1 MTSDGDKSF
10 PGKASEINS
19 QAVWPY
25 KPSRF
30 LRLGKAALDYV
41 IILPAMVFFSPIF
54 VLIALLIKTTSTGSI
69 FSRRPYLS
77 KHGREFELLSFRT
90 VYLENGEET
99 AVFTPVGRILFQ
111 YRLDIVPQ
119 FLHVLNRD
127 ISLVGPAPLTPEELG
142 QCRHCGN
149 TILCVLPGLTGL
161 WQLKSGQTA
170 AYSERSEADL
180 AYITRY
186 SLWQDIK
193 ILLST
198 IPAALR

>member
-1 MTSDGDKSF
+1 MSLDGDKGF
-10 PGKASEINS
+10 TGKASETNI
-19 QAVWPY
+19 QTAWPY

-30 LRLGKAALDYV
+30 SRLSKAALDYV

-54 VLIALLIKTTSTGSI
+54 VLIALVIKTTSTGPI
-69 FSRRPYLS
+69 FSRHRYLS

-99 AVFTPVGRILFQ
+99 AVFTPVGRLLYQ
-111 YRLDIVPQ
+111 YRLDVVPQ
-119 FLHVLNRD
+119 FLHVLIRD

-142 QCRHCGN
+142 QCHHCGN

-161 WQLKSGQTA
+161 WQLKSDQTA
-170 AYSERSEADL
+170 AFSERSEADL

-186 SLWQDIK
+186 SLWQDVK

-198 IPAALR
+198 IPAALQ